1 MFKKYLTGLLM
12 AWGNFFFIPC
22 PVKKWDNEAKNYM
35 LAWVPFIG
43 FIMGL
48 LWMGAS
54 LLLFRLSL
62 PIYLT
67 GFVITFI
74 PFLLSGFIHVD
85 GFMDVCDA
93 LGSWGDTEKK
103 QKILK
108 DSLVGSGAV
117 IRMIFYTLCY
127 YAMIM
132 TAFSK
137 LVFLP
142 NLIFILVVP
151 RFVSTLFV
159 MRSRKIGEVE
169 GATIKSQYVGL
180 KRDGLIF
187 MVISFVIILAIVFL
201 TMSFRLQSLM
211 VIGGAALGS
220 LVSVLVAKKK
230 LGGMNGDIAGFG
242 ILWGELL
249 GVITLALI

>member
-1 MFKKYLTGLLM
+1 M

-22 PVKKWDNEAKNYM
+22 PIKKWDDDSKNYM

-48 LWMGAS
+48 LWMGIS

-117 IRMIFYTLCY
+117 IRMIFYVLCY
-127 YAMIM
+127 YAMVM
-132 TAFSK
+132 AAFSK

-159 MRSRKIGEVE
+159 MRGRKIGEEE
-169 GATIKSQYVGL
+169 GTAVKSQYVGL
-180 KRDGLIF
+180 KKDGLGF
-187 MVISFVIILAIVFL
+187 MIISFIIILAIVFL
-201 TMSFRLQSLM
+201 TMSFRLQSL
-211 VIGGAALGS
+211 IIIAASLLGS
-220 LVSVLVAKKK
+220 LISVLVAKKK
-230 LGGMNGDIAGFG
+230 LCGMNGDIAGFG
-242 ILWGELL
+242 ILWGELF
-249 GVITLALI
+249 GVISLALI